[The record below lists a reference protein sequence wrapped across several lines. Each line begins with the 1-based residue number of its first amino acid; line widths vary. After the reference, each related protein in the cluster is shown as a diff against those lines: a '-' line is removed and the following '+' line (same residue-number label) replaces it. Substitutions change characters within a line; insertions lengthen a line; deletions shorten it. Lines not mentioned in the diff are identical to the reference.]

1 MSKKFLN
8 IHVLYTFAGANPNRD
23 DVGAPK
29 TLVYGGKERSRM
41 SAQAMTRA
49 KRAGYES
56 DPLGEQ
62 SFRSKMHSKNVI
74 GQVRDALI
82 EEGIDLTPAVQ
93 ANITRIVIEKIE
105 DLTGGNA
112 VAKAKKAS
120 DAVLKAATK
129 GEEAKAKESDDDGDD
144 NGEAK
149 DAVSIISSSEVV
161 TLVKAVVKAITKG
174 ADTVEGDF
182 VEQRTSSLSIAAYGR
197 MFANRPKLQCEAA
210 IQRGSAFTT
219 HESYIEMDYFS
230 VFDDLNTDDKG
241 AAHLGM
247 KQLTGGV
254 YYWHASIDRDQLLGN
269 LFEDFDLSD
278 GRAQA
283 FFSHLLNDLPQGMAS
298 TTATAHLVPFV
309 LIVDADAPVSLQSAF
324 EKAIVAA
331 NDGYLVPSV
340 TALLDE
346 HAKTVA
352 FAPDLFGDAAIG
364 GVSADLSSGDLPNLT
379 LNGLLGNFATWVKA
393 HG

>member
-56 DPLGEQ
+56 DALGEQ
-62 SFRSKMHSKNVI
+62 SFRSKMHSANVI
-74 GQVRDALI
+74 GQVSDALI
-82 EEGIDLTPAVQ
+82 ESGIELTPVVRAD
-93 ANITRIVIEKIE
+93 ITRMVIEKVE

-120 DAVLKAATK
+120 GAVLKAATK
-129 GEEAKAKESDDDGDD
+129 SEVAKAIESDDG
-144 NGEAK
+144 GEDSADAK
-149 DAVSIISSSEVV
+149 DAVSIVSSSEVS

-174 ADTVEGDF
+174 SDTVEGDF
-182 VEQRTSSLSIAAYGR
+182 VEQQTSSLSIAAYGR

-210 IQRGSAFTT
+210 VQRGSAFTT

-230 VFDDLNTDDKG
+230 VFDDLNTDNSG

-269 LFEDFDLSD
+269 LLEDFDLSD

-324 EKAIVAA
+324 EKAIVA
-331 NDGYLVPSV
+331 NDDGYLVPSV

-346 HAKTVA
+346 YAKTVS
-352 FAPDLFGDAAIG
+352 FAPDLFGDAVIG
-364 GVSADLSSGDLPNLT
+364 GVSADLASGDLPNLT
-379 LNGLLGNFATWVKA
+379 LKGLSGNFATWVRA